1 MSKKDPS
8 LYSIYYIYHDI
19 TIYVIYIIYDCAR
32 SVSWVRVRDGH
43 ILTVDQEVFTS
54 DTRVSALVTR
64 RRNVW
69 SLRSVT
75 LTASYSLTVPRRI
88 SGVLEAD
95 EGQYE
100 CQVSTEAKLSS
111 VFNVKVVRPQVSWN
125 LYLDLNLIMMD
136 RDFIIEYGM
145 VRRFSFSREM
155 EIYFHCITGPAH
167 HSKHYIT
174 TLYYCYIVTL

>member
-1 MSKKDPS
+1 M
-8 LYSIYYIYHDI
+8 
-19 TIYVIYIIYDCAR
+19 VIC
-32 SVSWVRVRDGH
+32 
-43 ILTVDQEVFTS
+43 
-54 DTRVSALVTR
+54 
-64 RRNVW
+64 
-69 SLRSVT
+69 
-75 LTASYSLTVPRRI
+75 RI
-88 SGVLEAD
+88 SDVVVED